1 MPVLDVS
8 QLRKFVADRTL
19 FEDVQLTIRRGEKVG
34 LVGRNGSGK
43 STLARVLAGLEESDG
58 GRISR
63 RRNATIG
70 YLPQEPVFEP
80 GRSVREVV
88 LESLTEWSATRRR
101 FDELTEALSDTED
114 PKQQARLAA
123 EQAEVIETL
132 ERHGGWEREY
142 EAEATVGHLGIADS
156 SRLVDT
162 LSGGEARRV
171 ALARLLVSEPTL
183 AILDEPTNHLDL
195 ATIEWL
201 EEYLRDRFK
210 GALLLISHDRS
221 VLDAVTTRTLEI
233 HDGRVDSY
241 DGGYAQYLLGKAER
255 EAHADRTWRN
265 TKNFLRREVEWL
277 RRAPK
282 ARGTKQKARIS
293 RAEAALDI
301 RAPQVERQAD
311 LRMAS
316 ERQGKTI
323 LDMKNLSI
331 ERDGKKLIQGLD
343 LSLRAGDRIGIVG
356 PNGSGKTS
364 LLLAILDR
372 LEPSGGQIVK
382 GSNTRIGY
390 LDQARSDL
398 TPTASVREAAVG
410 DASEIEIGDERLSVG
425 AYLER
430 FLFDRAEQRL
440 QVGELSGG
448 ERARVCLARLLAQ
461 RCNLILLDEPTND
474 LDVATLA
481 SLEAMLLDFGGSIL
495 LVSHDRWLLD
505 RVATGILAFE
515 GEGRVEY
522 HVGDYSDY
530 RERRTREESKA
541 SAKAIGK
548 SKRGGPNGAPAT
560 AASAATTGTRLSAD
574 QPKKLSQKER
584 RELDGLFE
592 KIELAEGLV
601 ARIQARLADPDTYQL
616 AGEEVGVIRSELE
629 AAESEALRLTERWED
644 LEARNAAFEASQS

>member
-1 MPVLDVS
+1 MPVLDVQ
-8 QLRKFVADRTL
+8 QLRKFVANRTL

-34 LVGRNGSGK
+34 LVGHNGSGK

-63 RRNATIG
+63 RRDATVG

-80 GRSVREVV
+80 GRSVRDVV

-101 FDELTEALSDTED
+101 FDELTDALSKTED
-114 PKQQARLAA
+114 PKAQARLAA

-142 EAEATVGHLGIADS
+142 EAEATVGHLGIADA
-156 SRLVDT
+156 SRLVET

-171 ALARLLVSEPTL
+171 ALARLLVAEPTL

-201 EEYLRDRFK
+201 EEYLRDHFK
-210 GALLLISHDRS
+210 GALLLISHDRR
-221 VLDAVTTRTLEI
+221 VLDAVTSRTLEI
-233 HDGRVDSY
+233 HDGCVDSY
-241 DGGYAQYLLGKAER
+241 EGGYARYLLAKAER

-282 ARGTKQKARIS
+282 ARSTKQKARIS
-293 RAEAALDI
+293 RAESALDE

-311 LRMAS
+311 LRMTS

-323 LDMKNLSI
+323 LDLKNLSV
-331 ERDGKKLIQGLD
+331 ERDGKRLIQGLE
-343 LSLRAGDRIGIVG
+343 LALRPGDRIGIVG

-364 LLLAILDR
+364 LLLAILEQ
-372 LEPSGGQIVK
+372 LEPSAGEIVR
-382 GSNTRIGY
+382 GANTKIGY
-390 LDQARSDL
+390 LDQARSEL
-398 TPTASVREAAVG
+398 EPTATVREAAVG
-410 DASEIEIGDERLSVG
+410 EASEVEIGDERLSVG
-425 AYLER
+425 SYLER
-430 FLFDRAEQRL
+430 FLFDRRQQRL

-474 LDVATLA
+474 LDVATLG

-522 HVGDYSDY
+522 YVGDYSDY
-530 RERRTREESKA
+530 REQRARDEARLSA
-541 SAKAIGK
+541 SATKK
-548 SKRGGPNGAPAT
+548 SDHVGPKGAPAT
-560 AASAATTGTRLSAD
+560 RSSSVSPSAGASTQRP
-574 QPKKLSQKER
+574 QKLSQKER

-592 KIELAEGLV
+592 AITQAEEVV
-601 ARIQARLADPDTYQL
+601 ATIQARLGDPETYKMPS
-616 AGEEVGVIRSELE
+616 EEITTLNLELE
-629 AAESEALRLTERWED
+629 RAGTEARRLTERWED
-644 LEARNAAFEASQS
+644 LEARNAAFEASQG